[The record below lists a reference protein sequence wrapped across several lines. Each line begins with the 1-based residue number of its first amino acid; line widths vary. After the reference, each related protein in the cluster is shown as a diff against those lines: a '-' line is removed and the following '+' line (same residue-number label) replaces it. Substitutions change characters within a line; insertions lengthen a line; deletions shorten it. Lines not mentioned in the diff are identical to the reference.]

1 MHVIVKAAKYSTPVK
16 FDCKNATHDIIT
28 VSMVISFKY
37 CLNIGYPLFV
47 CTALLY
53 YNRLKM

>member
-1 MHVIVKAAKYSTPVK
+1 MIVKAAKYSTPVN
-16 FDCKNATHDIIT
+16 FDCKNDTHDIT
-28 VSMVISFKY
+28 AVSMVINFKY